1 MQTEMS
7 SIEEVRDSVKTSFGV
22 VKKKLVTGEKKGYIK
37 GMWAI
42 VGVVILILLG
52 FAIHVCARIR

>member
-1 MQTEMS
+1 MS